1 MDYNTLK
8 NLVYSMPESY
18 EEASQNESLNSFLKT
33 QVIMERLVEKGIFE
47 DWREVFILCS
57 EAYKKYRQEAIDM
70 LNEIEKEEF

>member
-18 EEASQNESLNSFLKT
+18 EEASQNEALNSFLKT

-57 EAYKKYRQEAIDM
+57 EAYQKYRQEAIDM
-70 LNEIEKEEF
+70 LNEIEKEE